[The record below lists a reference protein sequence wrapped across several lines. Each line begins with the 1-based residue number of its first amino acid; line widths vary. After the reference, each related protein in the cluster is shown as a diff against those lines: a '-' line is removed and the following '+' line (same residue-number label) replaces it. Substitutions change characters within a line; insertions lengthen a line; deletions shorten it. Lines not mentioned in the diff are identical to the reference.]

1 MTSTVSPVPRRP
13 LVRRL
18 PELDCD
24 MPIVIGPVDP
34 AGPPRTGPPPAGT
47 GWPEPGIRPVAHLVL
62 RRMLEV
68 LDGRRPAV
76 QLADAVTEPVLRYLT
91 SAAGRLDDPR
101 YSPLRAEGRRAGPP
115 RTGAAERMAG
125 AGLRSM
131 RVCQPVDGVA
141 EVSVVWRH
149 RGRFRA
155 LAARFELPCP
165 GRPVPP
171 SAADARPEAR
181 FGRARPAPEASSW
194 RCTALRL
201 G

>member
-1 MTSTVSPVPRRP
+1 MPV
-13 LVRRL
+13 
-18 PELDCD
+18 
-24 MPIVIGPVDP
+24 VIGPVDP
-34 AGPPRTGPPPAGT
+34 AGVTRVGAPPAGT
-47 GWPEPGIRPVAHLVL
+47 GCAAAGIRPVAHLVL

-76 QLADAVTEPVLRYLT
+76 QLADAVTEPVLRYLI

-101 YSPLRAEGRRAGPP
+101 YSPLRASGRRAGPP
-115 RTGAAERMAG
+115 RIGSAERMAG

-131 RVCQPVDGVA
+131 RICQPVDGVA

-171 SAADARPEAR
+171 SAADARPDAR
-181 FGRARPAPEASSW
+181 LARPRPSPDAPNW
-194 RCTALRL
+194 RCTVLRI